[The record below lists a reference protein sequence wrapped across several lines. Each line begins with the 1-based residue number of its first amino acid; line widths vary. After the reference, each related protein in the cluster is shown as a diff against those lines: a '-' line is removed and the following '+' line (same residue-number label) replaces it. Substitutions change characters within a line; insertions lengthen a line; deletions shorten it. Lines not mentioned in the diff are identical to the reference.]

1 MSSNH
6 SENKFSVLSL
16 GTDIIFL
23 ALLIGFGLFLFGS
36 YLFYEYLWVNY
47 QDWIYQAFQVRSL
60 AEHGFMSWDDIWANG
75 MNHWRLYQ
83 YLPHAVAV
91 SISKLFSVSLTKA
104 MIIETVGILLFHL
117 SISYILFRKLKIK
130 AIPALLSLVALLTMP
145 QIWAPVKEF
154 SILFP
159 FTLISIFTY
168 LWIQDMI
175 HKRHSFILP
184 ALAGIAWVFHPTLAY
199 VTGGLWLFTFNLQLN
214 WHSIRQILSRAL
226 IYVLISSVF
235 WLPYFTKGYSFSN
248 PFFASPQFY
257 RDNLP
262 GEQFGFGLLMFS
274 LLGVSWLSIL
284 ALPRQVPKWT
294 KILLVF
300 VSIFFIFI
308 RIGQSGALPSFI
320 LELQFARALP
330 LLGVLLS
337 FIIASIANLVWPRH
351 SRFLKTVGVL
361 LLAFFCSSAIGNASK
376 NAPSAANKLE
386 NPAATFVSQTGVPK
400 GRIYTTDIAS
410 ASFLSPEGT
419 KFVNSYFEHMLPSP
433 SAIRFSALLRN
444 DIAYTGISQQQVDY
458 LISYSHVLGLQYLF
472 LPKLS
477 PSIPMLTRESLKDT
491 GFKAVP
497 FETDSGLI
505 VLESGF
511 PISDAYAVVDESVIS
526 YETLKKPTM
535 HATSWKA
542 WDERFVALDYAI
554 REKKLVPIPVSFEG
568 NDKLTVDISSVPPTV
583 SKILLAQSFD
593 SRWKVKESGVLLNP
607 TSERLMVLDLPSS
620 NRPTEIHLENT
631 WPSWHWPLQFTMMGL
646 TVVVI
651 VVDLASRFVSSKRQH
666 RNKKHVSPLTSD
678 PVIGSL
684 APQTSVPNVV
694 SMRKS

>member
-6 SENKFSVLSL
+6 TENKFSILSF

-36 YLFYEYLWVNY
+36 YLFYEYLWVSY
-47 QDWIYQAFQVRSL
+47 ADWVYQAFQVRSV
-60 AEHGFMSWDDIWANG
+60 AEHGFSSWDHIWANG

-91 SISKLFSVSLTKA
+91 GISKILPVSLTKA

-117 SISYILFRKLKIK
+117 SITYILLRKLKIK
-130 AIPALLSLVALLTMP
+130 ALPALLAITAFLSMP
-145 QIWAPVKEF
+145 QLWAPVKEF

-159 FTLISIFTY
+159 FTLISIYTY
-168 LWIQDMI
+168 LWIQDMV
-175 HKRHSFILP
+175 HKRHSYILP

-199 VTGGLWLFTFNLQLN
+199 VTAGLWLFTFNLQLN
-214 WHSIRQILSRAL
+214 WHSIRQILARGI
-226 IYVLISSVF
+226 IYIAISSVF
-235 WLPYFTKGYSFSN
+235 WLPYLTRGYSFSN
-248 PFFASPQFY
+248 PFFSSPQFY

-262 GEQFGFGLLMFS
+262 GEQYGFGLLMFS
-274 LLGVSWLSIL
+274 LIGVSWLTIL

-294 KILLVF
+294 KILLLF
-300 VSIFFIFI
+300 VTIFFVFI
-308 RIGQSGALPSFI
+308 RIGQSGALPSLV

-337 FIIASIANLVWPRH
+337 FVIASIGNLIWPKH

-361 LLAFFCSSAIGNASK
+361 LLAFFCSAAIGNTSK
-376 NAPSAANKLE
+376 YAPSAANKIE
-386 NPAATFVSQTGVPK
+386 SPVANFVQKTGVPK
-400 GRIYTTDIAS
+400 GRIFTTDVAAAS
-410 ASFLSPEGT
+410 YFSPEGT

-477 PSIPMLTRESLKDT
+477 PSIPMLTRESLNGT
-491 GFKAVP
+491 GFKIVP
-497 FETDSGLI
+497 FESDSGMV

-511 PISDAYAVVDESVIS
+511 PISDAYAVNDESALS
-526 YETLKKPTM
+526 YAPLKKPSM
-535 HATSWKA
+535 HATSWKP

-554 REKKLVPIPVSFEG
+554 REKKLTPIALNSDG
-568 NDKLTVDISSVPPTV
+568 NDKLTIDLTGVPMTIN
-583 SKILLAQSFD
+583 KIFLSQSFD
-593 SRWKVKESGVLLNP
+593 PHWKAKESGITISP
-607 TSERLMVLDLPSS
+607 TSERLMVLTLPTA
-620 NRPTEIHLENT
+620 NRPTKIHLENS
-631 WPSWHWPLQFTMMGL
+631 WPAWHWPLQLTMIGFSG
-646 TVVVI
+646 VVI
-651 VVDLASRFVSSKRQH
+651 VADLASRAIGSKRH
-666 RNKKHVSPLTSD
+666 RQSKKRVTPLTTD

-684 APQTSVPNVV
+684 APQTPLPSVV
-694 SMRKS
+694 STRNP